1 MRSTA
6 IGLFVLTAATL
17 TSQVGQ
23 AAQYCA
29 QYYNGTYDCG
39 TPTLA
44 SCQQSVSGVG
54 GTCVIDGRSQTRGR
68 ASRNPQPAPFPLL
81 FPNLLA
87 PPTGN

>member
-6 IGLFVLTAATL
+6 IGLFVLAAATL
-17 TSQVGQ
+17 ASQAVQ

-39 TPTLA
+39 IPTLA
-44 SCQQSVSGVG
+44 SCRQSVSGVG
-54 GTCVIDGRSQTRGR
+54 GTCVIDRRSQRPNR
-68 ASRNPQPAPFPLL
+68 ALRSPQPAPFPFL
-81 FPNLLA
+81 FPDLSA